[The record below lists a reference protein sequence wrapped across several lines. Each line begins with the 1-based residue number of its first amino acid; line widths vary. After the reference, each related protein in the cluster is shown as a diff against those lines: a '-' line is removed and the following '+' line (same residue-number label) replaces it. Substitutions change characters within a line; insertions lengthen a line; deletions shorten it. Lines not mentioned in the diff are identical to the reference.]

1 MSDEKKKKKKII
13 RASDASAIKR
23 FAKKNL
29 GAEFLAD
36 KTDKELQA
44 ILDTP
49 DSVFGTFKRQGNV
62 GGERARRKAL
72 TDKAYPDA
80 VLRDYSEA
88 GGKYGK
94 KVGRAARDARAGVDA
109 MVEKIRKSKKKKNGV
124 VMKARGGTF
133 KGIF

>member
-1 MSDEKKKKKKII
+1 MSDKKKKKKVV

-23 FAKKNL
+23 IAKERF

-44 ILDTP
+44 ILDAP
-49 DSVFGTFKRQGNV
+49 DSVFGKMKRQGNV
-62 GGERARRKAL
+62 GVERARRKAL

-80 VLRDYSEA
+80 VLRDFSEA
-88 GGKYGK
+88 GGKYGE
-94 KVGRAARDARAGVDA
+94 KVGRAARDARGGVDA
-109 MVEKIRKSKKKKNGV
+109 MVENIRKSKKNNNGA
-124 VMKARGGTF
+124 VMKKRGGTF